1 MQSSKITGPLQAKIM
16 LILREEPLSGVDMM
30 KRLRLSPGTIY
41 PVLFE
46 LSNKQLVNHRIEKI
60 GTIQKKIYFLTDSG
74 RQQIREYLVSS
85 ARMFCCD
92 ASLHLKRI
100 LQNVNELIEIK
111 RDQKVLAT
119 LKNDEVEH
127 FLANTNATISNIT
140 YFDNLNVPPNS
151 FDIVLS
157 FLGVGCLMGNEILDT
172 ESYILRLNKSLKKEG
187 VLLAIEIEKT
197 DNIFAKILFQDI
209 VGLKEMPGLGRD
221 QLKNFLHRAGFTR
234 IKVINKSGILYATSY
249 KK

>member
-16 LILREEPLSGVDMM
+16 LILREEALSGVDIM

-41 PVLFE
+41 PVLSE
-46 LSNKQLVNHRIEKI
+46 LRNKRLVNHRIEKI
-60 GTIQKKIYFLTDSG
+60 GTIQKKIYFLTDTG

-111 RDQKVLAT
+111 RDQKVFAT

-127 FLANTNATISNIT
+127 FLASTDATTSNIT
-140 YFDNLNVPPNS
+140 YSDNLNVPSNS
-151 FDIVLS
+151 YDVALS
-157 FLGVGCLMGNEILDT
+157 FLGVGCLMGNKILAT
-172 ESYILRLNKSLKKEG
+172 VSYIRSLYKSLKKEG

-197 DNIFAKILFQDI
+197 DNIFAKMLFQDI
-209 VGLKEMPGLGRD
+209 VGLKEMPGLERD
-221 QLKNFLHRAGFTR
+221 QLNNALHRAGFTR
-234 IKVINKSGILYATSY
+234 IKVINKSGILYAISH